1 MKHLNTTAKMG
12 NIFSIFASNA
22 LLAILFCL
30 ISYGAQAQEIDSLLL
45 RQMDSI
51 QQLFQI
57 EEITV
62 KASLPKTRMKGD
74 AICTRVAGSVLEQA
88 GTAEDVLS
96 KVPGIVVKQGQI
108 EVLGKGTP
116 IYYINGRKV
125 EDPLELQ
132 RLQSTEIKEV
142 EVIRTPGAQYNADA
156 NAIVKIRTV
165 KREGEGWGLLASIND
180 ANCPRYSNN
189 QLGGQININ
198 YRFKNLDFIGGI
210 AASDHRLNRFVAKNT
225 QEMYNPGKAFI
236 QSAEQVYKQ
245 HFTSMNYHLGID
257 WQISENHSAGVR
269 MERQDNL
276 IGHSDLYLSD
286 TVMLNGQA
294 SDLLESRSITTSDG
308 LNSWL
313 VQAYY
318 TGKIRQLELN
328 LNLDYYHTHQREQ
341 AVTDEI
347 STADNRSVETS
358 SRADGNM
365 YAGKLVIA
373 YPSKIGILHA
383 GAEVSLLMR
392 HNQYRAIG
400 SPIPADTSR
409 IRDNIYGVFADYGF
423 NIPKAGVLNVGLRY
437 ECTDFRS
444 RSLQKEVKRL
454 MHNVYPSAS
463 FCTRIGQVE
472 SSLSY
477 AVKTYRPNYRALRS
491 SIEYTNR
498 YMLTSGNPNLKNEI
512 NHQAAIQA
520 RWRFLSGVMTYEYK
534 KNGIFDWAFSYDN
547 NDQIMMY
554 WVNLEEPIH
563 RLSAFIN
570 ASPTI
575 GVWHMNYTVGVQKQW
590 LKMEME
596 DCRESNGKRII
607 RYNKPMW
614 IFNANNAFVFP
625 TRTKK
630 HGPWVVEINSE
641 LFSAAHWGN
650 AELMGCNWNLSVV
663 LQKTW
668 LKNDALSV
676 RLKVN
681 DIFHTAYQKVKLD
694 MGNIIFTQTPM
705 HGEQRSVYDP
715 QTISVSVRYRLNYT
729 KKEHNGAGKET
740 RGRL

>member
-1 MKHLNTTAKMG
+1 MKHHQTTEKMK
-12 NIFSIFASNA
+12 NIFSHFASNA
-22 LLAILFCL
+22 LLAILFSL

-74 AICTRVAGSVLEQA
+74 AIFTRVAGSVLEHA

-96 KVPGIVVKQGQI
+96 KVPGLVLKQGQI

-132 RLQSTEIKEV
+132 RLPSTEIKEV
-142 EVIRTPGAQYNADA
+142 EVIRTPGAQYNAEA
-156 NAIVKIRTV
+156 NAIVRIRTV
-165 KREGEGWGLLASIND
+165 KREGEGWGLFASIND
-180 ANCPRYSNN
+180 TYCPRYSNN
-189 QLGGQININ
+189 QMGGQINMN
-198 YRFKNLDFIGGI
+198 YRFKKLDFIGGFGTD
-210 AASDHRLNRFVAKNT
+210 DHRLNRFVAKNT
-225 QEMYNPGKAFI
+225 QEIYYPGKAFI

-245 HFTSMNYHLGID
+245 HNTSINYHLGMD
-257 WQISENHSAGVR
+257 WQISEHHTVGIR

-276 IGHSDLYLSD
+276 IGHSDLILSD

-294 SDLLESRSITTSDG
+294 SDLLESRSLTTSDG

-313 VQAYY
+313 AQAYY
-318 TGKIRQLELN
+318 SGKIHQLEIN

-341 AVTDEI
+341 ALMNERSLQD
-347 STADNRSVETS
+347 SRSVATR

-365 YAGKLVIA
+365 YAGKIEIA
-373 YPSKIGILHA
+373 YPSKIGMLHA

-392 HNQYRAIG
+392 HNQYQALG
-400 SPIPADTSR
+400 STIPADTSR
-409 IRDNIYGVFADYGF
+409 IRDNMYGVFADYGF
-423 NIPKAGVLNVGLRY
+423 NIPKAGVLNVGIRY

-444 RSLQKEVKRL
+444 RSLQAEVKRL

-463 FCTRIGQVE
+463 FCTIIGQVE

-491 SIEYTNR
+491 NIEYTNR

-534 KNGIFDWAFSYDN
+534 INSIFDWAFSYDEN
-547 NDQIMMY
+547 EQIMMY

-563 RLSAFIN
+563 RLSAFVN

-575 GVWHMNYTVGVQKQW
+575 GVWNMNYTLGVQKQW
-590 LKMEME
+590 LSMEQE
-596 DCRESNGKRII
+596 DTREASGKRMI

-630 HGPWVVEINSE
+630 HGPWVLEINSE
-641 LFSAAHWGN
+641 LFSGAHWGN
-650 AELMGCNWNLSVV
+650 AELIGCNWNLSVV
-663 LQKTW
+663 LQKFW
-668 LKNDALSV
+668 LKNNALSV
-676 RLKVN
+676 RLKIN
-681 DIFHTAYQKVKLD
+681 DIFHTAYQKAKLD
-694 MGNIIFTQTPM
+694 MGSIIFTQTPM

-715 QTISVSVRYRLNYT
+715 QTISLSVRYRLNYM
-729 KKEHNGAGKET
+729 KKEHSGAGNET
-740 RGRL
+740 KGRL

>member
-1 MKHLNTTAKMG
+1 MKYHQTTEKMK
-12 NIFSIFASNA
+12 NIFSLFASNA
-22 LLAILFCL
+22 LLAILFSL

-57 EEITV
+57 EEVTV
-62 KASLPKTRMKGD
+62 KASLPKTRMRGD
-74 AICTRVAGSVLEQA
+74 AIFTRVTGSVLEHA

-96 KVPGIVVKQGQI
+96 KVPGLVVKQGQI

-142 EVIRTPGAQYNADA
+142 EVIRTPGAQYNAEA
-156 NAIVKIRTV
+156 NAIVRIHTV
-165 KREGEGWGLLASIND
+165 KREGEGWGLFASIND
-180 ANCPRYSNN
+180 TYCPRYSNN
-189 QLGGQININ
+189 QMGGQINMN
-198 YRFKNLDFIGGI
+198 YRFKKLDFIGGFGTD
-210 AASDHRLNRFVAKNT
+210 DHRLNRFIAKNT
-225 QEMYNPGKAFI
+225 QEIYYPGKAFI

-245 HFTSMNYHLGID
+245 HNTSINYHLGMD
-257 WQISENHSAGVR
+257 WQISEHHSVGIR

-276 IGHSDLYLSD
+276 IGHSDLILSD

-294 SDLLESRSITTSDG
+294 SDLLESRSLTTSDG

-313 VQAYY
+313 AQAYY
-318 TGKIRQLELN
+318 SGKIHQLEIN

-341 AVTDEI
+341 ALTNERSLQD
-347 STADNRSVETS
+347 SRSVATR

-365 YAGKLVIA
+365 YAGKIEIA
-373 YPSKIGILHA
+373 YPSKIGMLHA

-392 HNQYRAIG
+392 HNQYQALG
-400 SPIPADTSR
+400 STIPADTSR
-409 IRDNIYGVFADYGF
+409 IRDNMYGVFADYGF
-423 NIPKAGVLNVGLRY
+423 NIPKAGVLTVGIRY

-444 RSLQKEVKRL
+444 RSLQAEVKRL

-491 SIEYTNR
+491 NIEYTNR

-534 KNGIFDWAFSYDN
+534 INGIFDWAFSYDEN
-547 NDQIMMY
+547 EQIMMY

-563 RLSAFIN
+563 RLSAFVN

-575 GVWHMNYTVGVQKQW
+575 GIWNMNYTLGVQKQW
-590 LKMEME
+590 LSMEQE
-596 DCRESNGKRII
+596 DTREASGKRMIH
-607 RYNKPMW
+607 YNKPMW

-630 HGPWVVEINSE
+630 HGPWVLEINSE
-641 LFSAAHWGN
+641 LFSGAHWGN
-650 AELMGCNWNLSVV
+650 AELIGCNWNLSVV
-663 LQKTW
+663 LQKSW
-668 LKNDALSV
+668 LKNNALSV
-676 RLKVN
+676 RLKIN
-681 DIFHTAYQKVKLD
+681 DIFHTAYQKAKLD
-694 MGNIIFTQTPM
+694 MGSIIFTQTPM

-715 QTISVSVRYRLNYT
+715 QTISLSVRYRLNYM
-729 KKEHNGAGKET
+729 KKEHSGAGNET
-740 RGRL
+740 KGRL

>member
-1 MKHLNTTAKMG
+1 MKHSKTTGEMR
-12 NIFSIFASNA
+12 NIFSIFAYNA
-22 LLAILFCL
+22 LLVVLFSL
-30 ISYGAQAQEIDSLLL
+30 MSHRVQAQEIDSLLL

-57 EEITV
+57 EEVTV

-74 AICTRVAGSVLEQA
+74 AILTRIEGSVLEHA
-88 GTAEDVLS
+88 GTAEDVLA
-96 KVPGIVVKQGQI
+96 KVPGLVIRQGQI

-142 EVIRTPGAQYNADA
+142 EVIRTPGTQYNADA
-156 NAIVKIRTV
+156 NAIVKIRTI
-165 KREGEGWGLLASIND
+165 KREGEGWGLLATFND
-180 ANCPRYSNN
+180 TYCPRYSNN
-189 QLGGQININ
+189 QLGGQINMN
-198 YRFKNLDFIGGI
+198 YRYKNLDFIGGFG
-210 AASDHRLNRFVAKNT
+210 ADDHRLNSFVAKSV
-225 QEMYNPGKAFI
+225 QEMYFPDKSFI
-236 QSAEQVYKQ
+236 QSADELYKQ
-245 HFTSMNYHLGID
+245 HYTSINYHLGVD
-257 WQISENHSAGVR
+257 WQISERHAAGIR

-276 IGHSDLYLSD
+276 IGHSDFNLID
-286 TVMLNGQA
+286 TVMRNGQS
-294 SDLLESRSITTSDG
+294 SDLLKSRSITTSDG

-318 TGKIRQLELN
+318 TGKIHQVEIN

-341 AVTDEI
+341 ALTDEL
-347 STADNRSVETS
+347 SSENYRSVETY
-358 SRADGNM
+358 SRADANM
-365 YAGKLVIA
+365 YAGKIVLA
-373 YPSKIGILHA
+373 YPSKIGTLHA
-383 GAEVSLLMR
+383 GAEVSMLMR
-392 HNQYRAIG
+392 HNRYRAVG
-400 SPIPADTSR
+400 SPIPADTSH

-423 NIPKAGVLNVGLRY
+423 NIPKAGLLNIGLRY

-444 RSLQKEVKRL
+444 RCLQEEVKRL
-454 MHNVYPSAS
+454 MHNVYPLAS

-472 SSLSY
+472 GSLSY

-534 KNGIFDWAFSYDN
+534 KNGIFDWAFSYDEN
-547 NDQIMMY
+547 EQIMMY
-554 WVNLEEPIH
+554 WVNLEEPLH
-563 RLSAFIN
+563 RLSAFVN
-570 ASPTI
+570 ACPTI
-575 GVWHMNYTVGVQKQW
+575 GVWHMNYTIGVQKQW
-590 LKMEME
+590 LRIEME
-596 DCRESNGKRII
+596 DARKASGKRMIL
-607 RYNKPMW
+607 YNKPMW

-625 TRTKK
+625 TRSKK
-630 HGPWVVEINSE
+630 HGPWVVEVNSE

-663 LQKTW
+663 LQKSW

-676 RLKVN
+676 RLKLN

-694 MGNIIFTQTPM
+694 MGSIIFTRTPM
-705 HGEQRSVYDP
+705 HGEQRTVYNP
-715 QTISVSVRYRLNYT
+715 QTISLSVRYRLNYS
-729 KKEHNGAGKET
+729 KKEHNGAGSET
-740 RGRL
+740 RERM

>member
-1 MKHLNTTAKMG
+1 MKHHQTTEKMK
-12 NIFSIFASNA
+12 NIFSLFASNA
-22 LLAILFCL
+22 LLAILFSL

-74 AICTRVAGSVLEQA
+74 AICTRVAGSVLEHA
-88 GTAEDVLS
+88 GTAEDVLA
-96 KVPGIVVKQGQI
+96 KVPGLVVKQGQI

-142 EVIRTPGAQYNADA
+142 EVIRTPGAQYNSEA
-156 NAIVKIRTV
+156 NAIVRIRTI
-165 KREGEGWGLLASIND
+165 KREGEGWGLFASIND
-180 ANCPRYSNN
+180 TYCPRYSNN
-189 QLGGQININ
+189 QMGGQINMN
-198 YRFKNLDFIGGI
+198 YRFKTFDFIGGFGTD
-210 AASDHRLNRFVAKNT
+210 DHRLNRFVANNT
-225 QEMYNPGKAFI
+225 QEIYYPGKAFI

-245 HFTSMNYHLGID
+245 HNTSINYHLGMD
-257 WQISENHSAGVR
+257 WQISEHHSVGIR

-276 IGHSDLYLSD
+276 IGHSDLILSD

-294 SDLLESRSITTSDG
+294 SDLLESRSLTTSDG

-313 VQAYY
+313 AQAYY
-318 TGKIRQLELN
+318 SGKIHQLEIN

-341 AVTDEI
+341 ALTNERSLQD
-347 STADNRSVETS
+347 SRSVATR

-365 YAGKLVIA
+365 YAGKIEIA
-373 YPSKIGILHA
+373 YPSKIGMLHA

-392 HNQYRAIG
+392 HNQYQALG
-400 SPIPADTSR
+400 STIPADTSR

-444 RSLQKEVKRL
+444 HSLQAEVKRM

-491 SIEYTNR
+491 NIEYTNR

-534 KNGIFDWAFSYDN
+534 INGIFDWAFSYDEN
-547 NDQIMMY
+547 EQIMMY

-563 RLSAFIN
+563 RLSAFVN

-575 GVWHMNYTVGVQKQW
+575 GVWNMNYTLGVQKQW
-590 LKMEME
+590 LSMEQE
-596 DCRESNGKRII
+596 DIREASGKRMI

-630 HGPWVVEINSE
+630 HGPWVLEINSE
-641 LFSAAHWGN
+641 LFSGAHWGN
-650 AELMGCNWNLSVV
+650 AELIGCNWNLSVV
-663 LQKTW
+663 LQKSW
-668 LKNDALSV
+668 LKNNALSV
-676 RLKVN
+676 RLKIN
-681 DIFHTAYQKVKLD
+681 DIFHTAYQKAKLD
-694 MGNIIFTQTPM
+694 MGSIIFTQTPM

-715 QTISVSVRYRLNYT
+715 QTISLSVRYRLNYM
-729 KKEHNGAGKET
+729 KKEHSGAGNET
-740 RGRL
+740 KGRL

>member
-1 MKHLNTTAKMG
+1 MKHHQTTEKMK
-12 NIFSIFASNA
+12 NIFSLFASNA
-22 LLAILFCL
+22 LLAILFSL

-62 KASLPKTRMKGD
+62 KASLPKTRMRGD
-74 AICTRVAGSVLEQA
+74 AIFTRVTGSVLEHA

-96 KVPGIVVKQGQI
+96 KVPGLVVKQGQI

-142 EVIRTPGAQYNADA
+142 EVIRTPGAQYNAEA
-156 NAIVKIRTV
+156 NAIVRIRTV
-165 KREGEGWGLLASIND
+165 KREGEGWGLFTSIND
-180 ANCPRYSNN
+180 TYCPRYSNN
-189 QLGGQININ
+189 QMGGQINMN
-198 YRFKNLDFIGGI
+198 YRFKKLDFIGGFGTD
-210 AASDHRLNRFVAKNT
+210 DHRLNRFVAMNT
-225 QEMYNPGKAFI
+225 QEIYYPGKAFI

-245 HFTSMNYHLGID
+245 HNTSINYHLGMD
-257 WQISENHSAGVR
+257 WQISEHHSVGIR

-276 IGHSDLYLSD
+276 IGHSDLILSD

-294 SDLLESRSITTSDG
+294 SDLLESRSLTTSDG

-313 VQAYY
+313 AQAYY
-318 TGKIRQLELN
+318 SGKIHQLEIN

-341 AVTDEI
+341 ALTNE
-347 STADNRSVETS
+347 RSLQDSRNVATR

-365 YAGKLVIA
+365 YAGKIEIS
-373 YPSKIGILHA
+373 YPSKIGMLHA

-392 HNQYRAIG
+392 HNQYQALG
-400 SPIPADTSR
+400 STIPADTSR

-423 NIPKAGVLNVGLRY
+423 NIPKAGMLNVGIRY

-444 RSLQKEVKRL
+444 RSLQAEVKRL

-463 FCTRIGQVE
+463 FCTIIGQVE

-477 AVKTYRPNYRALRS
+477 AVKTHRPNYRALRS
-491 SIEYTNR
+491 NIEYTNR

-534 KNGIFDWAFSYDN
+534 INGIFDWAFSYDEN
-547 NDQIMMY
+547 EQIMMY
-554 WVNLEEPIH
+554 WVNIEEPIH
-563 RLSAFIN
+563 RLSAFVN

-575 GVWHMNYTVGVQKQW
+575 GVWNMNYTLGVQKQW
-590 LKMEME
+590 LSMEQE
-596 DCRESNGKRII
+596 DTREASGKRMI

-614 IFNANNAFVFP
+614 IFNANNAFVVP
-625 TRTKK
+625 TRTK
-630 HGPWVVEINSE
+630 
-641 LFSAAHWGN
+641 
-650 AELMGCNWNLSVV
+650 
-663 LQKTW
+663 
-668 LKNDALSV
+668 
-676 RLKVN
+676 
-681 DIFHTAYQKVKLD
+681 
-694 MGNIIFTQTPM
+694 
-705 HGEQRSVYDP
+705 
-715 QTISVSVRYRLNYT
+715 
-729 KKEHNGAGKET
+729 
-740 RGRL
+740 

>member
-1 MKHLNTTAKMG
+1 MKHHQTTEKMQ
-12 NIFSIFASNA
+12 NIFSLFASNA
-22 LLAILFCL
+22 LLAILFSL
-30 ISYGAQAQEIDSLLL
+30 ISSRAQAHEIDSLLL

-62 KASLPKTRMKGD
+62 KASLPKTRMRGD
-74 AICTRVAGSVLEQA
+74 AIFTRVAGSVLEHA

-96 KVPGIVVKQGQI
+96 KVPGLVLKQGQI

-132 RLQSTEIKEV
+132 RLPSTEIKEV
-142 EVIRTPGAQYNADA
+142 EVIRTPGAQYNAEA
-156 NAIVKIRTV
+156 NAIVRIRTI
-165 KREGEGWGLLASIND
+165 KREGEGWGLFASIND
-180 ANCPRYSNN
+180 TYCPRYSNN
-189 QLGGQININ
+189 QMGGQINMN
-198 YRFKNLDFIGGI
+198 YRFKTFDFIGGFGTD
-210 AASDHRLNRFVAKNT
+210 DHRLNRFVAKNT
-225 QEMYNPGKAFI
+225 QEMYYPGKAFI

-245 HFTSMNYHLGID
+245 HYTSMNYHLGMD
-257 WQISENHSAGVR
+257 WQISEHHSVGIR

-276 IGHSDLYLSD
+276 IGHSDLILSD

-294 SDLLESRSITTSDG
+294 SDLLESRSLTTSDG

-313 VQAYY
+313 AQAYY
-318 TGKIRQLELN
+318 SGKIHQLEIN

-341 AVTDEI
+341 ALTNERSLQD
-347 STADNRSVETS
+347 SRSVATR

-365 YAGKLVIA
+365 YAGKIEIA
-373 YPSKIGILHA
+373 YPSKIGMLHA

-392 HNQYRAIG
+392 HNQYQALG
-400 SPIPADTSR
+400 STIPADTSR

-423 NIPKAGVLNVGLRY
+423 NIPKAGVLNVGIRY

-444 RSLQKEVKRL
+444 HSLQAEVKRM

-491 SIEYTNR
+491 NIEYTNR

-534 KNGIFDWAFSYDN
+534 INGIFDWAFSYDEN
-547 NDQIMMY
+547 EQIMMY

-563 RLSAFIN
+563 RLSAFVN

-575 GVWHMNYTVGVQKQW
+575 GVWNMNYTLGVQKQW
-590 LKMEME
+590 LNMEQE
-596 DCRESNGKRII
+596 DTREASGKRMI

-630 HGPWVVEINSE
+630 HGPWVLEINSE
-641 LFSAAHWGN
+641 LFSGAHWGN
-650 AELMGCNWNLSVV
+650 AELIGCNWNLSVV
-663 LQKTW
+663 LQKSW
-668 LKNDALSV
+668 LKNNALSV
-676 RLKVN
+676 RLKIN
-681 DIFHTAYQKVKLD
+681 DIFHTAYQKAKLD
-694 MGNIIFTQTPM
+694 MGSIIFTQTPM

-715 QTISVSVRYRLNYT
+715 QTISLSVRYRLNYM
-729 KKEHNGAGKET
+729 KKEHSGAGNET
-740 RGRL
+740 KGRL